1 MLLICLYNCK
11 LLISINYFIRDAM
24 AMKVEALFDKL
35 PALLEEKGGEVVKK
49 VGHVYQ
55 FDISPAK
62 GKPATT
68 WTLDLKNGN
77 GSIKKGKHGKA
88 DATFAMTDDD
98 AYNVMITR
106 TLNPQTAFMQGK
118 MKIKGNMGAAQ
129 KFTPD
134 LLAGAKL

>member
-1 MLLICLYNCK
+1 
-11 LLISINYFIRDAM
+11 M
-24 AMKVEALFDKL
+24 AMKVEALFDQL
-35 PALLEEKGGEVVKK
+35 PALLKEQGAEICKK
-49 VGHVYQ
+49 VGYVYH

-77 GSIKKGKHGKA
+77 GSVKKGKEGKA

-98 AYNVMITR
+98 AYNVMVTR

-134 LLAGAKL
+134 TFAGAKL